1 MAAVTKPRRLS
12 AATPKTSTG
21 EAGQA
26 TAAAAAKPAP
36 AQATTRT
43 GSRAAAKPSA
53 TAQGETQAQL
63 PSRSKAQAGSKGEA
77 KRKPDPVAVAAP
89 AAEKKAGTA
98 AKPTTP
104 KPAGKASAKA
114 KAKPQPK
121 SKTKTNAVAI
131 TTYNSDGLIR
141 GPLISDTQLA
151 LQGWDL
157 EASKRA
163 NLDQLR
169 KSNSIGAPT
178 QAWLKKVCGCLSARF
193 DPAGRDRALALAARN
208 ETGQRHWKP
217 LLLWHL
223 ANSDRL
229 LGDGL
234 RWSAGVYAA
243 GGDLL
248 QTDQVLTWLE
258 DTVGPEHPKV
268 AGWSE
273 ATRKRVA
280 GGLLKAGVDFGLFQ
294 GRVKRRFTAYYLAD
308 EPLIY
313 VLLQCLASNRT
324 TTAALADPRWLW
336 FRLPEAE
343 LEHRLLLLHQAKVIS
358 YYRAGS
364 VVDLKL
370 PAGSAETLVQEV
382 WT

>member
-1 MAAVTKPRRLS
+1 MATATKAKLKPAPAAVHPPAAEKKP
-12 AATPKTSTG
+12 G
-21 EAGQA
+21 
-26 TAAAAAKPAP
+26 AAAKPA
-36 AQATTRT
+36 
-43 GSRAAAKPSA
+43 AAKPA
-53 TAQGETQAQL
+53 
-63 PSRSKAQAGSKGEA
+63 R
-77 KRKPDPVAVAAP
+77 
-89 AAEKKAGTA
+89 
-98 AKPTTP
+98 
-104 KPAGKASAKA
+104 KASAKA
-114 KAKPQPK
+114 NANAKPQPK
-121 SKTKTNAVAI
+121 SKTKANAPAI
-131 TTYNSDGLIR
+131 TPYSSDGLIR
-141 GPLISDTQLA
+141 GPLISDTLLA

-169 KSNSIGAPT
+169 QSNSIAAPT
-178 QAWLKKVCGCLSARF
+178 QAWLKKVCSCLSARF
-193 DPAGRDRALALAARN
+193 DPAGRDRALALAARS

-234 RWSAGVYAA
+234 RWSAGVYDA

-248 QTDQVLTWLE
+248 QTVQVLSWLE
-258 DTVGPEHPKV
+258 GTVGVDHPEV

-280 GGLLKAGVDFGLFQ
+280 GGLLKAGVDFGLLQ

-308 EPLIY
+308 EPLLY
-313 VLLQCLASNRT
+313 ALLQALASNRT
-324 TTAALADPRWLW
+324 TAAALADSRWLW

-343 LEHRLLLLHQAKVIS
+343 LEHRLLLLHQGKVIS

-370 PAGSAETLVQEV
+370 PASSAESLVQEV